1 MPNIDKQIAQNE
13 TAETYDKIQAQ
24 IRLMSALNDG
34 RISGEEEGWISSEA
48 VRKHFR
54 IRANT
59 K

>member
-34 RISGEEEGWISSEA
+34 RRSGEEGWISSEA